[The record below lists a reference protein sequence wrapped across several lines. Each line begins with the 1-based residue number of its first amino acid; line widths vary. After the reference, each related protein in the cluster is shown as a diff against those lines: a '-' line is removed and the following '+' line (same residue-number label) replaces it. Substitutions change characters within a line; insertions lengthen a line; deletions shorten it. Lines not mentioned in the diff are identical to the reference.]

1 MLWIPLALYVGMT
14 VVLPA
19 LNGAASDASFVEH
32 AAVVLGAVG
41 VVALL
46 ARVRRRRH
54 LTAVATSAAMRQPSG
69 SSRQTRV

>member
-19 LNGAASDASFVEH
+19 LNGAACDAAFVEH

-46 ARVRRRRH
+46 AGMRRRRH
-54 LTAVATSAAMRQPSG
+54 SATVATSAAMRQPSG